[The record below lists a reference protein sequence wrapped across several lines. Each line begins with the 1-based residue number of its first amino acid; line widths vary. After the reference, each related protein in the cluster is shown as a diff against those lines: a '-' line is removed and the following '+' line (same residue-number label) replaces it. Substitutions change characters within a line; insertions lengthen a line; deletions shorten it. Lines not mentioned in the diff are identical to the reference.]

1 MGVTAGN
8 VFSAILQFVSYLQ
21 KTKKTL
27 ETLEPFG
34 VSIVYGSIFASPNF
48 NYGRNT

>member
-1 MGVTAGN
+1 MGVVAGS
-8 VFSAILQFVSYLQ
+8 VLSAILQFVSYLQ

-27 ETLEPFG
+27 ETFEPLR

-48 NYGRNT
+48 NYGRNS